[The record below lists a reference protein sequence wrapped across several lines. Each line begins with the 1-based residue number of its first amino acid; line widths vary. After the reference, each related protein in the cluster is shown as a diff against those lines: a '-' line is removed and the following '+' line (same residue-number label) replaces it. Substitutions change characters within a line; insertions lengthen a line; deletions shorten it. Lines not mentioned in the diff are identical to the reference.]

1 MVTLS
6 TYIRLHVSTKVL
18 KSRDK
23 SPSPTHKLNL
33 FGKKLICSIFGFT
46 GKAQVEKEIAKP
58 RYQGSLI
65 QKQSQ
70 HSLLNRN
77 FLSSFLFLEAGSY
90 WVAWLAPKTL
100 LDQASLKLEEASAS
114 ASCAL

>member
-6 TYIRLHVSTKVL
+6 TYIRLQVSTKVL

-23 SPSPTHKLNL
+23 SPSPAHNLNL

-46 GKAQVEKEIAKP
+46 GKVQVEKVIAKP
-58 RYQGSLI
+58 RYQRRLI

-70 HSLLNRN
+70 DPPLITV
-77 FLSSFLFLEAGSY
+77 FLFFLGDR
-90 WVAWLAPKTL
+90 VL
-100 LDQASLKLEEASAS
+100 
-114 ASCAL
+114 

>member
-6 TYIRLHVSTKVL
+6 SYIRLHVSTKVL

-46 GKAQVEKEIAKP
+46 GKVQVEKVIAKP
-58 RYQGSLI
+58 RYQGRLI

-70 HSLLNRN
+70 DPSLNRHYTI
-77 FLSSFLFLEAGSY
+77 FLFFLGDR
-90 WVAWLAPKTL
+90 VL
-100 LDQASLKLEEASAS
+100 
-114 ASCAL
+114 